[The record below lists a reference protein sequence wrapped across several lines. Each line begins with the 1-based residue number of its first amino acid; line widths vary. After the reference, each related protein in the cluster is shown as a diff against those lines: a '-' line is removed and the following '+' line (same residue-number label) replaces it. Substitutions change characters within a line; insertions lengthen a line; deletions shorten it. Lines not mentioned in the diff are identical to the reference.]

1 MENPCNW
8 RVCKFSMPNL
18 IAKFNLFYD
27 YYPFKVPRQ
36 GRFCSVLVTNLT
48 NCQWTT
54 VGQDLG
60 SRKIKPAV
68 RRKTEQIGMFLLL
81 GEPGSDHQIPI
92 STSWG
97 LSMSKVFCW
106 YLNLQCLAYLSIQ
119 LHKSLLKCLVLQH
132 SAASSKHLRHFVQS
146 FVQSLNWVER
156 KGFYIAGFFRI
167 TCKFHIG
174 VYN

>member
-1 MENPCNW
+1 MIILW
-8 RVCKFSMPNL
+8 FWKFPILHL
-18 IAKFNLFYD
+18 IVKFNLLYD

-81 GEPGSDHQIPI
+81 GGPGSDHQHH
-92 STSWG
+92 STCPEIDLCQRFFADIWICNVWLTG
-97 LSMSKVFCW
+97 M
-106 YLNLQCLAYLSIQ
+106 AYLSTQ

-132 SAASSKHLRHFVQS
+132 SAASSKHLICFVQT
-146 FVQSLNWVER
+146 FVQRINGVER
-156 KGFYIAGFFRI
+156 
-167 TCKFHIG
+167 
-174 VYN
+174 

>member
-1 MENPCNW
+1 MRILW
-8 RVCKFSMPNL
+8 FWKFPILHL
-18 IAKFNLFYD
+18 IVKFNLLYD

-81 GEPGSDHQIPI
+81 GEPGSDHQISHQHVLRLI
-92 STSWG
+92 YV
-97 LSMSKVFCW
+97 KVFLLISESAMFGLHAW
-106 YLNLQCLAYLSIQ
+106 PIFLLSFIN
-119 LHKSLLKCLVLQH
+119 
-132 SAASSKHLRHFVQS
+132 HFSNV
-146 FVQSLNWVER
+146 
-156 KGFYIAGFFRI
+156 
-167 TCKFHIG
+167 
-174 VYN
+174 

>member
-1 MENPCNW
+1 MEITPKW
-8 RVCKFSMPNL
+8 RALLNGDHSWMESTPEWRALTNREHSRMESTGVESTPKWRTLVIGEFSMPNL

-92 STSWG
+92 NKSWDW
-97 LSMSKVFCW
+97 SMSNFFCW
-106 YLNLQCLAYLSIQ
+106 YLNLQCLAYRHGLSFY
-119 LHKSLLKCLVLQH
+119 
-132 SAASSKHLRHFVQS
+132 SAS
-146 FVQSLNWVER
+146 
-156 KGFYIAGFFRI
+156 
-167 TCKFHIG
+167 
-174 VYN
+174 